1 MSNVRNIAVI
11 GAGIVGLSTSY
22 YLHSSGHNVTIF
34 DQNDPGSGTSR
45 GHANV
50 IADYGVPALNQPDIW
65 RNLLRYIFYSNSP
78 LQISWSY
85 LPKMLPWIVK
95 FLKNCN
101 SKSMDY
107 TAEQMTSLLK
117 DALPS
122 YETLLTEIGATDLV
136 THKGVLYLSLIHI

>member
-1 MSNVRNIAVI
+1 MSNVKNIAVI

-22 YLHSSGHNVTIF
+22 YLQSSGHNVTIF

-65 RNLLRYIFYSNSP
+65 RNLLRYIFNSDSP

-95 FLKNCN
+95 FLKQQ
-101 SKSMDY
+101 SK
-107 TAEQMTSLLK
+107 
-117 DALPS
+117 
-122 YETLLTEIGATDLV
+122 
-136 THKGVLYLSLIHI
+136 